1 MPLQLF
7 VVFSYYGFD
16 VCRFCSDVLSLI
28 PDTGRVSCCFSF
40 CSKSEDLEV
49 SQFYFSFKRT
59 CVFSF
64 SYVFHCVPLS
74 SFIGFA
80 SLFFPSFCFSFLL
93 LILCPFLRQEHTRLV
108 GTFPLVQCHP
118 WVSSWAARRVD
129 LLPDHCLLPPVLRSP
144 AALPPLPP
152 QSPPTLF
159 LGCFWGSCLTKEGE
173 QENQVH
179 SLLSGGYLN
188 LLCHLPSPALAGTVG
203 ASRWLTWHAC

>member
-1 MPLQLF
+1 M
-7 VVFSYYGFD
+7 FSYYSFD

-80 SLFFPSFCFSFLL
+80 SLLFPTFCFSFLL

-118 WVSSWAARRVD
+118 GSPPGPLGEWTCCLTAVFFRQCSGLQ
-129 LLPDHCLLPPVLRSP
+129 LLCLLFLLR
-144 AALPPLPP
+144 ALL
-152 QSPPTLF
+152 
-159 LGCFWGSCLTKEGE
+159 
-173 QENQVH
+173 H
-179 SLLSGGYLN
+179 SF
-188 LLCHLPSPALAGTVG
+188 
-203 ASRWLTWHAC
+203 

>member
-1 MPLQLF
+1 MSSLWYLILDVYHVAFLF
-7 VVFSYYGFD
+7 ALNRRTLKFFDFFLKEPVLCFSY
-16 VCRFCSDVLSLI
+16 I
-28 PDTGRVSCCFSF
+28 
-40 CSKSEDLEV
+40 
-49 SQFYFSFKRT
+49 
-59 CVFSF
+59 
-64 SYVFHCVPLS
+64 FHCVPLS

-80 SLFFPSFCFSFLL
+80 SLLFPTFCFSFLL

-144 AALPPLPP
+144 AALPSLPP